1 MSSNDLSQLA
11 QLGRLQPT
19 ASATIPQLQA
29 ALDDALAGQQQLQI
43 DLAEAEHQ
51 LEAARAELAGV
62 HEEMDGALAELA
74 AAQAQI
80 EQLQATQHSQ
90 RKLQQW
96 RSKRQRIRML
106 TAGR

>member
-1 MSSNDLSQLA
+1 MTSNDLSQLA
-11 QLGRLQPT
+11 QLGRLQNT

-29 ALDDALAGQQQLQI
+29 ELNDALAAQQQLEV
-43 DLAEAEHQ
+43 DLAQAEHQ
-51 LEAARAELAGV
+51 LQAARAELGEVQGELA
-62 HEEMDGALAELA
+62 DALTSLA

-96 RSKRQRIRML
+96 HSKRQRIRML